1 MEIQRLFLFILQV
14 YLIFHSLSCHIIPLN
29 PGRKRDIITLYLYFS
44 ELFFIRE
51 RRRTIMLRLTNITKD
66 YLSGDNTV
74 HALRDVSLQFGK
86 SEFVSI
92 LGPSGCG
99 KTTLLNII
107 GGLDRYTSGEMA
119 VAGVPTSAFRDRD
132 WDTYRNHSIGFVF
145 QSYNLIPHQ
154 SVLANVELALTLSGV
169 GKAERRRRAEEAL
182 KKVGLGD
189 QLKKK
194 PSQMSG
200 GQMQRVAIARAL
212 VNDPEILLADEP
224 TGALDSETS
233 VQIMELLKEVAKDKL
248 VIMVTHNPDLAE
260 QYSTRIIRLLD
271 GKVIS
276 DERKE
281 IRQPDGKVLSDGGS
295 GAAEGTDGD
304 KTREVEEKYR
314 KKTSMSFGTALGLS
328 MKNLMTKK
336 GRTLLVAFAG
346 SIGIIGIALI
356 LSLSNGINEYINQV
370 QEDTL
375 STYPIQIVSETTD
388 MSGLI
393 EAIAG
398 SYVSEEEI
406 EARDRIYAN
415 TMMYEMLD
423 AMMSAETRTNNL
435 AKFKKWLES
444 EESGV
449 SEQISAVKYGYGIT
463 PRIYAA
469 DTKDGVTRLNPTSM
483 FDSLMPEGAADAMQ
497 SSPMAGMSSG
507 MASMMATSGS
517 MDIWQ
522 EMIDNRELMQQQYEV
537 LAGRWPEEKHE
548 VVLVAD
554 SRNEVN
560 DVYLYALGFKD
571 QAEVPNV
578 LQAVLKGEE
587 YTAKDET
594 YTYDEILNTTF
605 KLILPTDMYQ
615 QNADGYW
622 DYKGDN
628 EAFMQLAVDNGLT
641 IEIVGILRP
650 DPEAVAT
657 SITGAIGYLPSL
669 TAYVLE
675 EVQNSAIVKQQLADE
690 TTDVLTGLPFDDGEN
705 SVLTD
710 AEKADR
716 IRDAIADM
724 PAADRAALYA
734 SHMAAM
740 DDETAMAQA
749 IQQLAAVPAEQLGP
763 MLAAQ
768 MVEQTG
774 MDEATVQQY
783 LSSMTEEEIRNYAAQ
798 SMAARIKAEYAA
810 QAEKAIAQLST
821 EALAG
826 MLDEGLAVLDDEGV
840 LAEYSDYMPP
850 VVSSM
855 TFSDVLHR
863 LGHADEDRPSSI
875 AIYTDTF
882 EKKDILTEKI
892 AEYNETCVAEDRDED
907 VISYTDYVALMMS
920 SISTIINV
928 ISYVL
933 IAFVSISLV
942 VSSIMIG
949 IITYISVLER
959 IKEIGILRAIGA
971 SKKDISRV
979 FNAET
984 FIIGFAAGAMGIIVT
999 LLLCIPANII
1009 IHHLTDISNLAKLPV
1024 AGGVALIL
1032 ISMLL
1037 TTIAGLLPAS
1047 IAAGKDPVES
1057 LRSE

>member
-1 MEIQRLFLFILQV
+1 
-14 YLIFHSLSCHIIPLN
+14 
-29 PGRKRDIITLYLYFS
+29 
-44 ELFFIRE
+44 
-51 RRRTIMLRLTNITKD
+51 MLRLTNITKD

-74 HALRDVSLQFGK
+74 HALRDVSLSFGK

-154 SVLANVELALTLSGV
+154 TVLANVELALTLSGV
-169 GKAERRRRAEEAL
+169 GKAERRRKAEEAL
-182 KKVGLGD
+182 RKVGLGD

-233 VQIMELLKEVAKDKL
+233 VQIMELLQEVARDKL

-271 GKVIS
+271 GKIIS
-276 DERKE
+276 DEQRE
-281 IRQPDGKVLSDGGS
+281 TAQNESVANVTEDTPT
-295 GAAEGTDGD
+295 AEVSAE
-304 KTREVEEKYR
+304 KTHDVEEKYR
-314 KKTSMSFGTALGLS
+314 HKTSMSFGTALGLS
-328 MKNLMTKK
+328 LKNLMTKK

-375 STYPIQIVSETTD
+375 STYPIQIVSQTTD
-388 MSGLI
+388 MSGLV

-398 SYVSEEEI
+398 AHVSEEEI
-406 EARDRIYAN
+406 ETRDKVYAN
-415 TMMYEMLD
+415 TMMYELLE
-423 AMMSAETRTNNL
+423 AMMSAEVRTNNL
-435 AKFKKWLES
+435 AQFKKWLDDP
-444 EESGV
+444 ESGV
-449 SEQISAVKYGYGIT
+449 SEQVSAIRYGYGIT
-463 PRIYAA
+463 PLVYAA
-469 DTKDGVTRLNPTSM
+469 DTADGTTRLNPTSM
-483 FDSLMPEGAADAMQ
+483 FESLMPEGASDAMANA
-497 SSPMAGMSSG
+497 PGGMSSG
-507 MASMMATSGS
+507 MTSMMATSGS

-522 EMIDNRELMQQQYEV
+522 EMIDNRELMEQQYEV
-537 LAGRWPEEKHE
+537 IAGRWPEEKHE
-548 VVLVAD
+548 VVLVVD
-554 SRNEVN
+554 ERNEVN
-560 DVYLYALGFKD
+560 DVYLFALGFKD
-571 QAEVPNV
+571 QDEVPK
-578 LQAVLKGEE
+578 LMQAVMKGEPYE
-587 YTAKDET
+587 NKDVT
-594 YTYDEILNTTF
+594 YAYEEILNTTF
-605 KLILPTDMYQ
+605 RLILPTDMYQ

-622 DYKGDN
+622 DYKGGN
-628 EAFMQLAVDNGLT
+628 ETFMKMAVDKGLE

-657 SITGAIGYLPSL
+657 SISGAIGYLPSL
-669 TAYVLE
+669 TEYVLT
-675 EVQNSAIVKQQLADE
+675 EVQNSAIVRQQLADE
-690 TTDVLTGLPFDDGEN
+690 TTDVLTGLPFDDGVN

-710 AEKADR
+710 SEKADR
-716 IRDAIADM
+716 IRTAIGELS
-724 PAADRAALYA
+724 AADRAALYA
-734 SHMAAM
+734 SHMTTL
-740 DDETAMAQA
+740 DDETALAQA
-749 IQQLAAVPAEQLGP
+749 AEQIAAVPPEQLAM

-768 MVEQTG
+768 MTAQTG

-783 LSSMTEEEIRNYAAQ
+783 LSGMTPEEIQGYAVQ
-798 SMAARIKAEYAA
+798 SAAEQIKAEYAA
-810 QAEKAIAQLST
+810 QAEAAVSQLST
-821 EALAG
+821 EELAK
-826 MLDEGLAVLDDEGV
+826 MLEEGLAGLDDAGI
-840 LAEYSDYMPP
+840 LAEYGEYMPP
-850 VVSSM
+850 VVSDA
-855 TFSDVLHR
+855 TCSDILR
-863 LGHADEDRPSSI
+863 KLGHADEDRPSSI
-875 AIYTDTF
+875 SIYTDTF
-882 EKKDILTEKI
+882 EKKDNLTELI
-892 AEYNETCVAEDRDED
+892 AEYNASCVEDGREDD

-959 IKEIGILRAIGA
+959 TKEIGILRAIGA

-984 FIIGFAAGAMGIIVT
+984 LIIGFAAGAIGIGMT
-999 LLLCIPANII
+999 LLICIPANII
-1009 IHHLTDISNLAKLPV
+1009 IQHLTDISNLAKLPMV
-1024 AGGVALIL
+1024 GGVSLVI
-1032 ISMLL
+1032 ISMIL
-1037 TTIAGLLPAS
+1037 TTIAGLVPSA
-1047 IAAGKDPVES
+1047 IAAKKDPVES

>member
-1 MEIQRLFLFILQV
+1 
-14 YLIFHSLSCHIIPLN
+14 
-29 PGRKRDIITLYLYFS
+29 
-44 ELFFIRE
+44 
-51 RRRTIMLRLTNITKD
+51 MLRLTNITKD

-74 HALRDVSLQFGK
+74 HALRDVSITFGK

-132 WDTYRNHSIGFVF
+132 WDSYRNHSIGFVF

-154 SVLANVELALTLSGV
+154 TVLANVELALTLSGV
-169 GKAERRRRAEEAL
+169 GKAERRRRAAEAL
-182 KKVGLGD
+182 RQVGLGD

-194 PSQMSG
+194 PTQMSG

-233 VQIMELLKEVAKDKL
+233 VQIMELLRQVAKDRL
-248 VIMVTHNPDLAE
+248 VIMVTHNPELADR
-260 QYSTRIIRLLD
+260 YSTRIIRLLD

-276 DERKE
+276 DQSCVPQEQTE
-281 IRQPDGKVLSDGGS
+281 QGETVANATTGEP
-295 GAAEGTDGD
+295 AAEEKNHVSEE
-304 KTREVEEKYR
+304 KTRDVEEKYR
-314 KKTSMSFGTALGLS
+314 HKTSMSFGTALGLS
-328 MKNLMTKK
+328 MRNLMTKK

-356 LSLSNGINEYINQV
+356 LSLSNGINEYIAQV

-375 STYPIQIVSETTD
+375 STYPIQIVSQTTD
-388 MSGLI
+388 MSGLM

-398 SYVSEEEI
+398 AHVSEEEI
-406 EARDRIYAN
+406 EARDRVYAN
-415 TMMYEMLD
+415 TMMYELLE
-423 AMMSAETRTNNL
+423 AMMSAEVRTNNL
-435 AKFKKWLES
+435 AEFKKWLDS

-449 SEQISAVKYGYGIT
+449 AEQISAIKYGYGIT
-463 PRIYAA
+463 PQVYAA
-469 DTKDGVTRLNPTSM
+469 DTKEGAVRLNPTSM
-483 FDSLMPEGAADAMQ
+483 FDSLMPDGAAQSMQ
-497 SSPMAGMSSG
+497 ANAGAVNSGMS
-507 MASMMATSGS
+507 AMMATSGS

-522 EMIDNRELMQQQYEV
+522 EMIDNRELMEQQYEV
-537 LAGRWPEEKHE
+537 IAGRWPEDKHE
-548 VVLVAD
+548 VVLVVD
-554 SRNEVN
+554 ERNEVN

-571 QAEVPNV
+571 QDEVPEV
-578 LQAVLKGEE
+578 LQAVMKGEE
-587 YTAKDET
+587 YTSKDET
-594 YTYDEILNTTF
+594 YAYEDILQTTF
-605 KLILPTDMYQ
+605 RLILPTDLYQ
-615 QNADGYW
+615 QNSDGYW
-622 DYKGDN
+622 EYKGGN
-628 EAFMQLAVDNGLT
+628 ETFLQMAVEKGL
-641 IEIVGILRP
+641 ELQIVGILRP

-657 SITGAIGYLPSL
+657 SLTGAIGYLPEL
-669 TAYVLE
+669 TAYVLDA
-675 EVQNSAIVKQQLADE
+675 VQNSAIVKQQKADE
-690 TTDVLTGLPFDDGEN
+690 TVDVLTGLPFDDGEN

-710 AEKADR
+710 SEKADR
-716 IRDAIADM
+716 IRKAIGDL

-734 SHMAAM
+734 SHMTEM

-749 IQQLAAVPAEQLGP
+749 LQQIAAVPQEQLAP

-768 MVEQTG
+768 MMEQTG
-774 MDEATVQQY
+774 MDEATVGQY
-783 LSSMTEEEIRNYAAQ
+783 LASMSAEELQGYAAQ
-798 SMAARIKAEYAA
+798 AMAARIKEEYAA
-810 QAEKAIAQLST
+810 QAEAALSQLST

-826 MLDEGLAVLDDEGV
+826 MLDEGLAALDDAGV
-840 LAEYSDYMPP
+840 LAEYGAYMPP
-850 VVSSM
+850 VVSDM
-855 TFSDVLHR
+855 TYDDVLHR
-863 LGHADEDRPSSI
+863 LGCADEDRPSSI

-882 EKKDILTEKI
+882 EKKDALTELI
-892 AEYNETCVAEDRDED
+892 ARYNEVCVEEGRDED

-984 FIIGFAAGAMGIIVT
+984 FIIGFAAGAMGILVT
-999 LLLCIPANII
+999 LLLCIPANMI
-1009 IHHLTDISNLAKLPV
+1009 IHHLTDISNLAKLPMV
-1024 AGGVALIL
+1024 GGIALIL

-1037 TTIAGLLPAS
+1037 TTIAGLLPAG
-1047 IAAGKDPVES
+1047 IAAKKDPVES

>member
-1 MEIQRLFLFILQV
+1 
-14 YLIFHSLSCHIIPLN
+14 
-29 PGRKRDIITLYLYFS
+29 
-44 ELFFIRE
+44 
-51 RRRTIMLRLTNITKD
+51 MLRLTNITKD

-74 HALRDVSLQFGK
+74 HALRDVSLRFGK

-119 VAGVPTSAFRDRD
+119 VAGVPTSAFHDRD

-154 SVLANVELALTLSGV
+154 TVLANVELALTLSGV
-169 GKAERRRRAEEAL
+169 GKAERRKRAEEAL
-182 KKVGLGD
+182 RKVGLED

-194 PSQMSG
+194 PTQMSG

-233 VQIMELLKEVAKDKL
+233 VQIMELLREVAKDKL
-248 VIMVTHNPDLAE
+248 VIMVTHNPDLAA

-271 GKVIS
+271 GKIIS
-276 DERKE
+276 DEANTAN
-281 IRQPDGKVLSDGGS
+281 VSDVP
-295 GAAEGTDGD
+295 AADVDAG
-304 KTREVEEKYR
+304 KTRDVEEKYKR
-314 KKTSMSFGTALGLS
+314 KTSMSFPTALGLS
-328 MKNLMTKK
+328 MRNLMTKK

-356 LSLSNGINEYINQV
+356 LSLSHGINEYIAQV

-388 MSGLI
+388 MSGLL

-398 SYVSEEEI
+398 SHISEEEI

-435 AKFKKWLES
+435 AKFKEWLED
-444 EESGV
+444 ESSGAA
-449 SEQISAVKYGYGIT
+449 EQLSAVKYGYGIT
-463 PRIYAA
+463 PQIYSA

-483 FDSLMPEGAADAMQ
+483 FDELIPEGAAGAMQ
-497 SSPMAGMSSG
+497 SSPIAGMSS
-507 MASMMATSGS
+507 SMTSLMATSGS

-522 EMIDNRELMQQQYEV
+522 EMIDNRELMEQQYEV
-537 LAGRWPEEKHE
+537 IAGRWPEEKHE

-571 QAEVPNV
+571 QAEVPDV
-578 LQAVLKGEE
+578 LQAVMKGEE
-587 YTAKDET
+587 YTAKDTT
-594 YTYDEILNTTF
+594 YSYEEILNTTF
-605 KLILPTDMYQ
+605 RLILPTDMYQ
-615 QNADGYW
+615 QNSEGYW

-628 EAFMQLAVDNGLT
+628 ETFMKMAVENGLEL
-641 IEIVGILRP
+641 EIVGILRP

-669 TAYVLE
+669 TEYVLT
-675 EVQNSAIVKQQLADE
+675 EVQNSAIVQMQLADE
-690 TTDVLTGLPFDDGEN
+690 TTDVLTGLPFDDGVN
-705 SVLTD
+705 SVLSD
-710 AEKADR
+710 AEKAHR
-716 IRDAIADM
+716 IREAIGKM
-724 PAADRAALYA
+724 PAAERAALYA
-734 SHMAAM
+734 SHMSTL
-740 DDETAMAQA
+740 DDETALAQA
-749 IQQLAAVPAEQLGP
+749 AEQIAAVSAEQLGM
-763 MLAAQ
+763 MLAAR
-768 MVEQTG
+768 MTEQTG
-774 MDEATVQQY
+774 MDEATVQGY
-783 LSSMTEEEIRNYAAQ
+783 LASMSEEELRG
-798 SMAARIKAEYAA
+798 YAA
-810 QAEKAIAQLST
+810 QAFAEQIKSEYAAKAAEAVAQLST
-821 EALAG
+821 ETLAG
-826 MLDEGLAVLDDEGV
+826 MLDEGLTALDDAGV
-840 LAEYSDYMPP
+840 LAEYGEYMPP

-855 TFSDVLHR
+855 TYSDVLSR
-863 LGHADEDRPSSI
+863 LGHADEEHPTSI
-875 AIYTDTF
+875 SLYTDTF
-882 EKKDILTEKI
+882 EKKDILTDLI
-892 AEYNETCVAEDRDED
+892 AGYNETCVEEGREDD

-920 SISTIINV
+920 SISNIINV

-971 SKKDISRV
+971 SRRDISRV

-984 FIIGFAAGAMGIIVT
+984 FIIGFAAGALGIIVT
-999 LLLCIPANII
+999 ILLCIPANMII
-1009 IHHLTDISNLAKLPV
+1009 RHLTDISNLAKLPWT
-1024 AGGVALIL
+1024 GGVALVL

-1037 TTIAGLLPAS
+1037 TTIAGLLPAG
-1047 IAAGKDPVES
+1047 IAARKDPVES

>member
-1 MEIQRLFLFILQV
+1 
-14 YLIFHSLSCHIIPLN
+14 
-29 PGRKRDIITLYLYFS
+29 
-44 ELFFIRE
+44 
-51 RRRTIMLRLTNITKD
+51 MLRLTHITKD

-74 HALRDVSLQFGK
+74 HALRDVSLHFGK

-119 VAGVPTSAFRDRD
+119 VAGVPTSDFRDRD

-182 KKVGLGD
+182 QKVGLGD

-276 DERKE
+276 DEMNITAE
-281 IRQPDGKVLSDGGS
+281 QAEP
-295 GAAEGTDGD
+295 AAEPEGEKTRDE

-398 SYVSEEEI
+398 SHVSEEEI

-497 SSPMAGMSSG
+497 SSPMAGMSGG

-548 VVLVAD
+548 VVLVVD
-554 SRNEVN
+554 ERNEVN

-594 YTYDEILNTTF
+594 YAYDEILNTTF

-669 TAYVLE
+669 TEYVLE

-690 TTDVLTGLPFDDGEN
+690 STDVLTGLPFDDGEN

-716 IRDAIADM
+716 IREAIAGM
-724 PAADRAALYA
+724 PAADRAALFA
-734 SHMAAM
+734 SHMTAL

-749 IQQLAAVPAEQLGP
+749 VQQLAAVPAEQLGP

-774 MDEATVQQY
+774 MDEATVGQY
-783 LSSMTEEEIRNYAAQ
+783 LSSMTEEEIRGYAAQ
-798 SMAARIKAEYAA
+798 SMAARIQAEYAA
-810 QAEKAIAQLST
+810 QAEKTIAQLST

-826 MLDEGLAVLDDEGV
+826 MLDEGLAALDDEGV
-840 LAEYSDYMPP
+840 LAEYGDYMPP

-855 TFSDVLHR
+855 TFSDVLHK
-863 LGHADEDRPSSI
+863 LGHADEDRPSTI

-892 AEYNETCVAEDRDED
+892 AEYNETCVAEDREDD

-1024 AGGVALIL
+1024 AGGIALIL

-1037 TTIAGLLPAS
+1037 TTIAGLLPAG

>member
-1 MEIQRLFLFILQV
+1 
-14 YLIFHSLSCHIIPLN
+14 
-29 PGRKRDIITLYLYFS
+29 
-44 ELFFIRE
+44 
-51 RRRTIMLRLTNITKD
+51 MLRLTNITKD

-74 HALRDVSLQFGK
+74 HALRDVSLSFGK

-119 VAGVPTSAFRDRD
+119 VAGVPTSAFHDRD

-154 SVLANVELALTLSGV
+154 TVLANVELALTLSGV
-169 GKAERRRRAEEAL
+169 GKAERRRKAEEAL
-182 KKVGLGD
+182 RKVGLGD

-233 VQIMELLKEVAKDKL
+233 VQIMELLQEVAQDKL

-271 GKVIS
+271 GRIIS
-276 DERKE
+276 DEQRE
-281 IRQPDGKVLSDGGS
+281 NAQNESVANATEDTP
-295 GAAEGTDGD
+295 AAEVSAE
-304 KTREVEEKYR
+304 KTHDVEEKYR
-314 KKTSMSFGTALGLS
+314 HKTSMSFGTALGLS
-328 MKNLMTKK
+328 LKNLMTKK

-375 STYPIQIVSETTD
+375 STYPIQIVSQTTD
-388 MSGLI
+388 MSGLM

-398 SYVSEEEI
+398 AHVSDEEI

-415 TMMYEMLD
+415 TMMYELLE
-423 AMMSAETRTNNL
+423 AMMSAEVRTNNL
-435 AKFKKWLES
+435 AQFKKWLDDP
-444 EESGV
+444 ESGV
-449 SEQISAVKYGYGIT
+449 SEQVSAIRYGYGIT
-463 PRIYAA
+463 PLVYAA
-469 DTKDGVTRLNPTSM
+469 DTAEGTTRLNPTSM
-483 FDSLMPEGAADAMQ
+483 FESLMPEGAADAMANT
-497 SSPMAGMSSG
+497 PTGGMSSG
-507 MASMMATSGS
+507 ITSMMATSGS

-522 EMIDNRELMQQQYEV
+522 EMIDNRELMEQQYEV
-537 LAGRWPEEKHE
+537 IAGRWPEEKHE
-548 VVLVAD
+548 VVLVVD
-554 SRNEVN
+554 KRNEVN
-560 DVYLYALGFKD
+560 DVYLFALGFKD
-571 QAEVPNV
+571 QDEVPE
-578 LQAVLKGEE
+578 LMKAVMKGEPYE
-587 YTAKDET
+587 NKDVT
-594 YTYDEILNTTF
+594 YSYEDILNTTF
-605 KLILPTDMYQ
+605 RLILPTDMYQ
-615 QNADGYW
+615 QNADGTW
-622 DYKGDN
+622 DYKGTN
-628 EAFMQLAVDNGLT
+628 ETFMKMAVDKGLE

-657 SITGAIGYLPSL
+657 SLTGAIGYLPSL
-669 TAYVLE
+669 TEYVLT
-675 EVQNSAIVKQQLADE
+675 EVQNSAIVRQQLADE
-690 TTDVLTGLPFDDGEN
+690 TTDVLTGLPFDDGVN

-710 AEKADR
+710 SEKAHR
-716 IRDAIADM
+716 IRTAIGELS
-724 PAADRAALYA
+724 AADRAALYA
-734 SHMAAM
+734 SHMTTL
-740 DDETAMAQA
+740 DDETALAQA
-749 IQQLAAVPAEQLGP
+749 AEQIAAVPAEQLAM
-763 MLAAQ
+763 MLASQ
-768 MVEQTG
+768 MTAQTG

-783 LSSMTEEEIRNYAAQ
+783 LSGMTPEEIQTYATQ
-798 SMAARIKAEYAA
+798 SAAEQIKAEYAA
-810 QAEKAIAQLST
+810 QAEAAVSQLST
-821 EALAG
+821 EELAKR
-826 MLDEGLAVLDDEGV
+826 LEDGLAALDDAGILE
-840 LAEYSDYMPP
+840 EYGEYMPP
-850 VVSSM
+850 VVSDA
-855 TFSDVLHR
+855 TCSDILR
-863 LGHADEDRPSSI
+863 KLGHADEDRPTSI
-875 AIYTDTF
+875 YIYTDTF
-882 EKKDILTEKI
+882 EKKDTLTELI
-892 AEYNETCVAEDRDED
+892 AEYNASCVEDGREDD

-959 IKEIGILRAIGA
+959 TKEIGILRAIGA

-984 FIIGFAAGAMGIIVT
+984 LIIGFAAGAIGIGMT
-999 LLLCIPANII
+999 LLICIPANII
-1009 IHHLTDISNLAKLPV
+1009 IQHLTDISNLAKLPWV
-1024 AGGVALIL
+1024 GGVSLVI
-1032 ISMLL
+1032 ISMIL
-1037 TTIAGLLPAS
+1037 TTIAGLVPSA
-1047 IAAGKDPVES
+1047 IAAKKDPVES

>member
-1 MEIQRLFLFILQV
+1 
-14 YLIFHSLSCHIIPLN
+14 
-29 PGRKRDIITLYLYFS
+29 
-44 ELFFIRE
+44 
-51 RRRTIMLRLTNITKD
+51 MLRLTNITKD
-66 YLSGDNTV
+66 YLSGENTV
-74 HALRDVSLQFGK
+74 HALRDVSLHFRK

-119 VAGVPTSAFRDRD
+119 VAGVPTSDFRDRD

-154 SVLANVELALTLSGV
+154 TVLANVELALTLSGV
-169 GKAERRRRAEEAL
+169 GKAERRKRAEEAL
-182 KKVGLGD
+182 RKVGLGD

-194 PSQMSG
+194 PTQMSG

-233 VQIMELLKEVAKDKL
+233 VQIMELLREVAKDKL
-248 VIMVTHNPDLAE
+248 VIMVTHNPDLAA

-271 GKVIS
+271 GKILS
-276 DERKE
+276 DEAN
-281 IRQPDGKVLSDGGS
+281 DAGGQT
-295 GAAEGTDGD
+295 AETTAGEDVSAE
-304 KTREVEEKYR
+304 KTQSVEEKYR
-314 KKTSMSFGTALGLS
+314 RKTSMSFPTALGLS
-328 MKNLMTKK
+328 MRNLMTKK

-356 LSLSNGINEYINQV
+356 LSLSHGINEYIAQV

-388 MSGLI
+388 MSGLL
-393 EAIAG
+393 EALAG
-398 SYVSEEEI
+398 AHVSEEEI

-435 AKFKKWLES
+435 AKFKKWLED
-444 EESGV
+444 ETSGAA
-449 SEQISAVKYGYGIT
+449 EQLSAVKYGYGIT

-469 DTKDGVTRLNPTSM
+469 DTIDGVTRLNPTSM
-483 FDSLMPEGAADAMQ
+483 FDSFIPEEASGAMQ
-497 SSPMAGMSSG
+497 SSAMSGMSG
-507 MASMMATSGS
+507 DMAAMMATSGS

-522 EMIDNRELMQQQYEV
+522 EMIDNRELMEQQYEV
-537 LAGRWPEEKHE
+537 IAGRWPEEKHE

-571 QAEVPNV
+571 QDEVPEV
-578 LQAVLKGEE
+578 LKAVMKGEE
-587 YTAKDET
+587 YTTKDET
-594 YTYDEILNTTF
+594 YSYEEILNTTF
-605 KLILPTDMYQ
+605 RLVLPTDMYQ

-628 EAFMQLAVDNGLT
+628 EAFMKLAVENGLE

-657 SITGAIGYLPSL
+657 SISGAIGYLPAL
-669 TAYVLE
+669 TDYVLT
-675 EVQNSAIVKQQLADE
+675 EVQNSPIVQMQLADE
-690 TTDVLTGLPFDDGEN
+690 TTDVLTGLPFDDGVN

-716 IRDAIADM
+716 IRDAISKLS
-724 PAADRAALYA
+724 AAERAALYA
-734 SHMAAM
+734 SHMSTM

-749 IQQLAAVPAEQLGP
+749 AEQIGAVPAEQLGM

-768 MVEQTG
+768 MMEQTG
-774 MDEATVQQY
+774 MDEATVQGY
-783 LSSMTEEEIRNYAAQ
+783 LSAMSEEELRGYAVQ
-798 SMAARIKAEYAA
+798 AAAERIKAEYAA
-810 QAEKAIAQLST
+810 GTAEAIAQLST
-821 EALAG
+821 DALAG
-826 MLDEGLAVLDDEGV
+826 MLEEGLAALDDAGV
-840 LAEYSDYMPP
+840 LAEYEAYMPP

-855 TFSDVLHR
+855 TCSDVLRR
-863 LGHADEDRPSSI
+863 LGYADEDHPTSI
-875 AIYTDTF
+875 SLYTDTF
-882 EKKDILTEKI
+882 EKKDILTDLI
-892 AEYNETCVAEDRDED
+892 AQYNETCVNEGREDD

-920 SISTIINV
+920 SISNIINV

-984 FIIGFAAGAMGIIVT
+984 FIIGFAAGALGIIVT

-1009 IHHLTDISNLAKLPV
+1009 IRHLTDISNLAKLPWV
-1024 AGGVALIL
+1024 GGVALVL

-1037 TTIAGLLPAS
+1037 TTIAGLLPAG
-1047 IAAGKDPVES
+1047 IAARKDPVES

>member
-1 MEIQRLFLFILQV
+1 
-14 YLIFHSLSCHIIPLN
+14 
-29 PGRKRDIITLYLYFS
+29 
-44 ELFFIRE
+44 
-51 RRRTIMLRLTNITKD
+51 MLRLTHITKD

-74 HALRDVSLQFGK
+74 HALRDVSLHFGK

-119 VAGVPTSAFRDRD
+119 VAGVPTSDFRDRD

-182 KKVGLGD
+182 QKVGLGD

-276 DERKE
+276 DEMNITAE
-281 IRQPDGKVLSDGGS
+281 QAEP
-295 GAAEGTDGD
+295 AAEPEGEKTRDE

-398 SYVSEEEI
+398 SHVSEEEI

-548 VVLVAD
+548 VVLVVD
-554 SRNEVN
+554 ERNEVN

-594 YTYDEILNTTF
+594 YAYDEILNTTF

-669 TAYVLE
+669 TEYVLE

-690 TTDVLTGLPFDDGEN
+690 STDVLTGLPFDDGEN

-716 IRDAIADM
+716 IREAIAGM

-734 SHMAAM
+734 SHMTAL

-749 IQQLAAVPAEQLGP
+749 VQQLAAVPAEQLGP

-774 MDEATVQQY
+774 MDEATVGQY
-783 LSSMTEEEIRNYAAQ
+783 LSSMTEEEIRGYAAQ
-798 SMAARIKAEYAA
+798 SMAARIQAEYAA
-810 QAEKAIAQLST
+810 QAEKTIAQLST

-826 MLDEGLAVLDDEGV
+826 MLDEGLAALDDEGV
-840 LAEYSDYMPP
+840 LAEYGDYMPP

-855 TFSDVLHR
+855 TFSDVLHK
-863 LGHADEDRPSSI
+863 LGHADEDRPSTI

-892 AEYNETCVAEDRDED
+892 AEYNETCVAEDREDD

-1024 AGGVALIL
+1024 AGGIALIL

-1037 TTIAGLLPAS
+1037 TTIAGLLPAG

>member
-1 MEIQRLFLFILQV
+1 
-14 YLIFHSLSCHIIPLN
+14 
-29 PGRKRDIITLYLYFS
+29 
-44 ELFFIRE
+44 
-51 RRRTIMLRLTNITKD
+51 MLRLTNITKD

-74 HALRDVSLQFGK
+74 HALRDVSLSFGK

-154 SVLANVELALTLSGV
+154 TVLANVELALTLSGV
-169 GKAERRRRAEEAL
+169 GKAERRRKAEDAL
-182 KKVGLGD
+182 RKVGLGD

-233 VQIMELLKEVAKDKL
+233 VQIMELLQEVARDKL

-271 GKVIS
+271 GKIIS
-276 DERKE
+276 DEQRNTV
-281 IRQPDGKVLSDGGS
+281 QDNAAAGTVANPTDVP
-295 GAAEGTDGD
+295 AAEISAE
-304 KTREVEEKYR
+304 KTHDVEEKYR
-314 KKTSMSFGTALGLS
+314 HKTSMSFGTALGLS
-328 MKNLMTKK
+328 LKNLMTKK

-375 STYPIQIVSETTD
+375 STYPIQIVSQTTD
-388 MSGLI
+388 MSGLM

-398 SYVSEEEI
+398 AHVSEEEI
-406 EARDRIYAN
+406 ETRDKVYSN
-415 TMMYEMLD
+415 TMMYELLE
-423 AMMSAETRTNNL
+423 AMMSAEIRTNNL
-435 AKFKKWLES
+435 ALFKEWLDDP
-444 EESGV
+444 ESGV
-449 SEQISAVKYGYGIT
+449 SEQVSAIRYGYGIT
-463 PRIYAA
+463 PLIYAA
-469 DTKDGVTRLNPTSM
+469 DTSEDVTRLNPTSM
-483 FDSLMPEGAADAMQ
+483 FESLMPEGASNAMANAP
-497 SSPMAGMSSG
+497 SGGMSSG

-522 EMIDNRELMQQQYEV
+522 EMIDNRELMEQQYEV
-537 LAGRWPEEKHE
+537 IAGRWPEEKHE
-548 VVLVAD
+548 VVLVVD
-554 SRNEVN
+554 ERNEVN

-571 QAEVPNV
+571 QDEVPKV
-578 LQAVLKGEE
+578 MQAVIKGEE
-587 YTAKDET
+587 YENKDVT
-594 YTYDEILNTTF
+594 YAYDDILNTTF
-605 KLILPTDMYQ
+605 RLILPTDMYQ
-615 QNADGYW
+615 QNTEGFW
-622 DYKGDN
+622 DYKGANDT
-628 EAFMQLAVDNGLT
+628 FMKMAVDKGLE
-641 IEIVGILRP
+641 IRIVGILRP

-657 SITGAIGYLPSL
+657 SLTGAIGYLPSL
-669 TAYVLE
+669 TEYVLK
-675 EVQNSAIVKQQLADE
+675 EVQNSAIVRQQLADE
-690 TTDVLTGLPFDDGEN
+690 TMDVLTGLPFDDGVN
-705 SVLTD
+705 SVLSD
-710 AEKADR
+710 SEKAER
-716 IRDAIADM
+716 IRDAIGELS
-724 PAADRAALYA
+724 AADRAALYA
-734 SHMAAM
+734 SHMTTM
-740 DDETAMAQA
+740 DDETALAQA
-749 IQQLAAVPAEQLGP
+749 AEQIAAVPAEQLAM
-763 MLAAQ
+763 MLVSQ
-768 MVEQTG
+768 MVAQTG

-783 LSSMTEEEIRNYAAQ
+783 LSGMTPEEIQTYATQ
-798 SMAARIKAEYAA
+798 SAAEQIKAEYAA
-810 QAEKAIAQLST
+810 QAEAAVSHLST
-821 EALAG
+821 EELAK
-826 MLDEGLAVLDDEGV
+826 MLEDGLAALDDAGILE
-840 LAEYSDYMPP
+840 EYGEYMPP
-850 VVSSM
+850 VVSDA
-855 TFSDVLHR
+855 TCSDILR
-863 LGHADEDRPSSI
+863 KLGHADEDRPTSI
-875 AIYTDTF
+875 SIYTDTF
-882 EKKDILTEKI
+882 EKKDILTELI
-892 AEYNETCVAEDRDED
+892 AEYNESCVEDGREDD

-959 IKEIGILRAIGA
+959 TKEIGILRAIGA

-984 FIIGFAAGAMGIIVT
+984 LIIGFAAGAIGIGMT
-999 LLLCIPANII
+999 LLICIPANII
-1009 IHHLTDISNLAKLPV
+1009 IRHLTDISNLAKLPWV
-1024 AGGVALIL
+1024 GGVSLVC
-1032 ISMLL
+1032 ISMIL
-1037 TTIAGLLPAS
+1037 TTIAGLVPSA
-1047 IAAGKDPVES
+1047 IAAKKDPVES

>member
-1 MEIQRLFLFILQV
+1 
-14 YLIFHSLSCHIIPLN
+14 
-29 PGRKRDIITLYLYFS
+29 
-44 ELFFIRE
+44 
-51 RRRTIMLRLTNITKD
+51 MLRLTNITKD

-74 HALRDVSLQFGK
+74 HALRDVSLSFGK

-119 VAGVPTSAFRDRD
+119 VAGVPTSAFHDRD

-154 SVLANVELALTLSGV
+154 TVLANVELALTLSGV
-169 GKAERRRRAEEAL
+169 GKAERRRKAEEAL
-182 KKVGLGD
+182 RKVGLGD

-233 VQIMELLKEVAKDKL
+233 VQIMELLQEVAQDKL

-271 GKVIS
+271 GRIIS
-276 DERKE
+276 DEQRE
-281 IRQPDGKVLSDGGS
+281 NAQNESVANVTEDTP
-295 GAAEGTDGD
+295 AAEVSAE
-304 KTREVEEKYR
+304 KTHDVEEKYR
-314 KKTSMSFGTALGLS
+314 HKTSMSFGTALGLS
-328 MKNLMTKK
+328 LKNLMTKK

-375 STYPIQIVSETTD
+375 STYPIQIVSQTTD
-388 MSGLI
+388 MSGLM

-398 SYVSEEEI
+398 AHVSDEEI

-415 TMMYEMLD
+415 TMMYELLE
-423 AMMSAETRTNNL
+423 AMMSAEVRTNNL
-435 AKFKKWLES
+435 AKFKKWLDDP
-444 EESGV
+444 ESGV
-449 SEQISAVKYGYGIT
+449 SEQVSAIRYGYGIT
-463 PRIYAA
+463 PLVYAA
-469 DTKDGVTRLNPTSM
+469 DTAEGTTRLNPTSM
-483 FDSLMPEGAADAMQ
+483 FESLMPEGAADAMANT
-497 SSPMAGMSSG
+497 PTGGMSSG
-507 MASMMATSGS
+507 ITSMMATSGS

-522 EMIDNRELMQQQYEV
+522 EMIDNRELMEQQYEV
-537 LAGRWPEEKHE
+537 IAGRWPEEKNE
-548 VVLVAD
+548 VVLVVD
-554 SRNEVN
+554 KRNEVN
-560 DVYLYALGFKD
+560 DVYLFALGFKD
-571 QAEVPNV
+571 QDEVPK
-578 LQAVLKGEE
+578 LMQAVMKGEPYE
-587 YTAKDET
+587 NKDVT
-594 YTYDEILNTTF
+594 YSYEDILNTTF
-605 KLILPTDMYQ
+605 RLILPTDMYQ
-615 QNADGYW
+615 QNADGTW
-622 DYKGDN
+622 DYKGTN
-628 EAFMQLAVDNGLT
+628 ETFMKMAVDKGLE
-641 IEIVGILRP
+641 IKIVGILRP

-657 SITGAIGYLPSL
+657 SLTGAIGYLPSL
-669 TAYVLE
+669 TEYVLT
-675 EVQNSAIVKQQLADE
+675 EVQNSAIVRQQLADE
-690 TTDVLTGLPFDDGEN
+690 TTDVLTGLPFDDGVN

-710 AEKADR
+710 SEKADR
-716 IRDAIADM
+716 IRTAIGELS
-724 PAADRAALYA
+724 AADRAALYA
-734 SHMAAM
+734 SHMTTL
-740 DDETAMAQA
+740 DDETALAQA
-749 IQQLAAVPAEQLGP
+749 AEQIAAVPAEQLAM
-763 MLAAQ
+763 MLTSQ
-768 MVEQTG
+768 MTAQTG

-783 LSSMTEEEIRNYAAQ
+783 LSGMTPEEIQTYATQ
-798 SMAARIKAEYAA
+798 SAAEQIKAEYAA
-810 QAEKAIAQLST
+810 QAEAAVSQLST
-821 EALAG
+821 EELAKR
-826 MLDEGLAVLDDEGV
+826 LEDGLAALDDAGILE
-840 LAEYSDYMPP
+840 EYGEYMPP
-850 VVSSM
+850 VVSDA
-855 TFSDVLHR
+855 TCSDILR
-863 LGHADEDRPSSI
+863 KLGHADEDRPTSI
-875 AIYTDTF
+875 YIYTDTF
-882 EKKDILTEKI
+882 EKKDILTELI
-892 AEYNETCVAEDRDED
+892 AEYNASCVEDGREDD

-959 IKEIGILRAIGA
+959 TKEIGILRAIGA

-984 FIIGFAAGAMGIIVT
+984 LIIGFAAGAIGIGMT
-999 LLLCIPANII
+999 LLICIPANII
-1009 IHHLTDISNLAKLPV
+1009 IQHLTDISNLAKLPWV
-1024 AGGVALIL
+1024 GGVSLVI
-1032 ISMLL
+1032 ISMIL
-1037 TTIAGLLPAS
+1037 TTIAGLVPSA
-1047 IAAGKDPVES
+1047 IAAKKDPVES